1 MLAEVAVPYVDT
13 SAAALGLWLDL
24 PAQPALEAACLE
36 VGGLRLDLRVLGA
49 SHQVV
54 ALAPGGGPPLTETV
68 ACRPGAAAA
77 LPACADRVAGG
88 LRHRFESSVA
98 RLDPPALRARARA
111 LRTLAEGHPDV
122 LAGVFPG
129 SPDAITAIGC
139 RAVGGGAEWWTAH
152 VYPGTGEVVT
162 TRSVVEVA

>member
-24 PAQPALEAACLE
+24 PAQPALEVARLE

-49 SHQVV
+49 SHQVL
-54 ALAPGGGPPLTETV
+54 ALAPGRGLLTETV
-68 ACRPGAAAA
+68 ACRAGAPAA
-77 LPACADRVAGG
+77 LPARADRIAGG
-88 LRHRFESSVA
+88 LRHRFTSSVM
-98 RLDPPALRARARA
+98 RLDPPGLRARARA
-111 LRTLAEGHPDV
+111 LRVLAEGHPDV

-129 SPDAITAIGC
+129 SPDAITVIGC
-139 RAVGGGAEWWTAH
+139 CAAGGGAEWWTEH
-152 VYPGTGEVVT
+152 VYPRTGEVVA